1 MLEEMLK
8 GSSWIE
14 KLARLYQTDGRR
26 HARLRAEFTGA
37 LSGPFGTVHVAGID
51 LNRDGAGVQSSQ
63 ELPEGTLVFLRIAD
77 VGLMGFAHVRHCSP
91 RPGEGYFLGLEFRE
105 GLTGSASTIP
115 KLGSPGAMP
124 ARRPRSGTKPRCSAM
139 RGRRQ

>member
-1 MLEEMLK
+1 MLK
-8 GSSWIE
+8 KMWNGKGWLG

-37 LSGPFGTVHVAGID
+37 LSGPFGTVHVTGID

-63 ELPEGTLVFLRIAD
+63 EVPEGTLVFLRIAD

-91 RPGEGYFLGLEFRE
+91 RPGEAYFVGLQFRE
-105 GLTGSASTIP
+105 SLTRERVDD
-115 KLGSPGAMP
+115 PGVWDH
-124 ARRPRSGTKPRCSAM
+124 RRYPRSATPVWDEAAL
-139 RGRRQ
+139 